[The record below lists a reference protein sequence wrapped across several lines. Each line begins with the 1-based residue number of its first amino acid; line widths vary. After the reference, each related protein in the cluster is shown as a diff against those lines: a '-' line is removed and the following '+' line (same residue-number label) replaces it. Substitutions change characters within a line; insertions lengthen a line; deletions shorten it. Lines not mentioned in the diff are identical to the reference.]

1 MKSIRTKL
9 IIALLLITLFP
20 IVPIYYLVKGLLQ
33 QSLEVGYNENV
44 ATALESAS
52 SLARDLYG
60 KFKQETLSLTEDLSA
75 RSEIKAVFETRLVSS
90 GIDSLVA
97 KHAPLRL
104 DFFDPAGALLNSAK
118 VGSMPNAPQI
128 YRNDVDPLLE
138 HEKANLLDAIGGNAF
153 IVAFAPVRRGQQ
165 RLGTLILTRGVD
177 ETFSKRAN
185 SVVNVYQLFKTLD
198 FFGDLSE
205 GFLLSFLAIYIPL
218 AIASVSLF
226 IYFSRK
232 ITSPLLALV
241 EGTKVVAAGDWS
253 FRMPVRSQDEIG
265 QLSAAFNNMLVSLK
279 EKQEQVISL
288 EKMAA
293 WRELARVL
301 AHEIKNP
308 LTPIQL
314 TVQQMKD
321 QYGGED
327 PVYARLIDECT
338 DIINDEVES
347 LCKLVRE
354 FSDFARM
361 PRLNLSAGSLN
372 ELIEDV
378 ARLYASEPFQIHLDA
393 NLPEFNFDSDKMRQ
407 VLINLVQN
415 GLDSIREKGSGEI
428 QIETVSRDRVVELIY
443 RDTGNGVPDDIRDKI
458 FEPYF
463 STKKN
468 GMGLGLAVVKR
479 IIEEHGGTISLQS
492 EAAVGTTFVLRFER
506 EVENRLSE
514 SVA

>member
-9 IIALLLITLFP
+9 ILALFLITLLP
-20 IVPIYYLVKGLLQ
+20 VGPIYYLVKGLLR

-52 SLARDLYG
+52 SLARELYG
-60 KFKQETLSLTEDLSA
+60 RFKQEALAFTKELST
-75 RSEIKAVFETRLVSS
+75 RPEIELVFQSGRVSP
-90 GIDSLVA
+90 GIDSLLA
-97 KHAPLRL
+97 AHAPARL
-104 DFFDPAGALLNSAK
+104 DFFDTAGTRLNTAK
-118 VGSMPNAPQI
+118 VGSMPDAPEV
-128 YRNDVDPLLE
+128 YRNDVGPLLTRDR
-138 HEKANLLDAIGGNAF
+138 ANLVDAIGGNTF
-153 IVAFAPVRRGQQ
+153 IVAFAPVLRNQHRM
-165 RLGTLILTRGVD
+165 GTIVLTRRVD
-177 ETFSKRAN
+177 QDFSRRAN

-218 AIASVSLF
+218 AIISVGLF

-232 ITSPLLALV
+232 ITSPLLALA

-253 FRMPVRSQDEIG
+253 FRVPVRSEDEIG
-265 QLSAAFNNMLVSLK
+265 QLSAAFNSMLVALK

-327 PVYARLIDECT
+327 PAYARLIDECT
-338 DIINDEVES
+338 SIINEEVES
-347 LCKLVRE
+347 LRKLVRE

-361 PRLNLSAGSLN
+361 PQLNLRADNLN
-372 ELIEDV
+372 DLVGDV
-378 ARLYASEPFQIHLDA
+378 AKLYANEPFHTELAA
-393 NLPEFNFDSDKMRQ
+393 NLPELNFDGDKLRQ

-415 GLDSIREKGSGEI
+415 GLDSIQEKGAGEI
-428 QIETVSRDRVVELIY
+428 RLQTVCHDRVIELIY
-443 RDTGNGVPDDIRDKI
+443 QDTGNGVPDDIRDKI

-463 STKKN
+463 STKKS
-468 GMGLGLAVVKR
+468 GMGLGLAIVKR
-479 IIEEHGGTISLQS
+479 IIEEHGATISLQS
-492 EAAVGTTFVLRFER
+492 EKSKGTTFVIRFAPQVEER
-506 EVENRLSE
+506 PAEHVT
-514 SVA
+514 